1 MFDDA
6 ESGPESLDQQDAF
19 DMLAE
24 LERNTP
30 EEIRRQRTNF
40 RISIKARVILRPGN
54 SSEVRR
60 FKLQGVTG
68 DLSAGGCGLLLPVP
82 VTPGDIYRIEF
93 DRRTLDLPL
102 MFARCV
108 RCQLFREDAFE
119 AGFRFF
125 KSIAMPETFQVAAA
139 AKTD

>member
-6 ESGPESLDQQDAF
+6 ESGPGSLDQQDAF

-30 EEIRRQRTNF
+30 EEIRRQRANF
-40 RISIKARVILRPGN
+40 RIAIKAKVILRPGN
-54 SSEVRR
+54 SSDMRR

-82 VTPGDIYRIEF
+82 IMPGDVYRIEF
-93 DRRTLDLPL
+93 DRKILDLP
-102 MFARCV
+102 MTFARCV
-108 RCQLFREDAFE
+108 RCLLLREDAFE

-125 KSIAMPETFQVAAA
+125 KSIAMPETMRAGAA
-139 AKTD
+139 AKSV